1 MHTIQDIAKA
11 AGVSAAT
18 VSRVINN
25 SSYVSEKTRQVVEAA
40 IKDLNYTPNRHAQN
54 LRRGETHNL
63 GIITTTLTGSVV
75 DIVESFMKF
84 AHEAN
89 YTTTLFNSYNNPKVE
104 LEALNR
110 LKSKELDG
118 IFIIYRANEWSVIES
133 YLRYG
138 PIVTLHYLD
147 DNQIKIPSV
156 YIDHYDGYQMILD
169 DLWENGARSFVNVLS
184 SQKGVNTQRRIKAYF
199 DFCKKHHIE
208 PHDIEPFLNM
218 TDHRYGKKVLDLI
231 NKMDKKPDA
240 IIANSDLVASG
251 IIAEINRLGISMPE
265 EGAVVGF
272 DNQKISYL
280 MNFTS
285 VDYSIDEQGKN
296 ACRIL
301 LNDLEKNKHYQLTP
315 LRFQL
320 IKRASTK

>member
-265 EGAVVGF
+265 EVAVVGF

>member
-1 MHTIQDIAKA
+1 MYTIQDIAKV

-25 SSYVSEKTRQVVEAA
+25 SSYVSESTRKIVEAA

-63 GIITTTLTGSVV
+63 GIITTTLAGSVI
-75 DIVESFMKF
+75 DIVEAFMEF

-89 YTTTLFNSYNNPKVE
+89 YTTTLFNSNNDPEVE

-118 IFIIYRANEWSVIES
+118 IFIIYRANEWPVIES
-133 YLRYG
+133 FLKYG

-147 DNQIKIPSV
+147 DESIKIPSV
-156 YIDHYDGYQMILD
+156 YIDHYEGYKMILN
-169 DLWENGARSFVNVLS
+169 DLWENGARSFINVLS
-184 SQKGVNTQRRIKAYF
+184 NEKGVNTQRRIKAYF
-199 DFCKKHHIE
+199 DFCEEHGIE
-208 PHDIEPFLNM
+208 AHDIQPFLNM
-218 TDHRYGKKVLDLI
+218 TDHHAGKKVLQLI
-231 NKMDKKPDA
+231 DKMDEKPDA

-251 IIAEINRLGISMPE
+251 IISEINRLGISMPDDL
-265 EGAVVGF
+265 AVVGF

-296 ACRIL
+296 AGRIL
-301 LNDLEKNKHYQLTP
+301 LNDLEKNKNYELTP
-315 LRFQL
+315 LKFKL